1 MHSKLL
7 GGGESARARAVMMM
21 DCSLLV
27 FPLSQYTASKC
38 ANLVGVRKKFASRHL
53 NTFLLRAV
61 SDATNEID

>member
-1 MHSKLL
+1 MHSELL
-7 GGGESARARAVMMM
+7 GGGESARPVMMM

-27 FPLSQYTASKC
+27 FPLSQLGSKC

-61 SDATNEID
+61 SDATKEID

>member
-27 FPLSQYTASKC
+27 FPLSQYRSKC

>member
-27 FPLSQYTASKC
+27 FPLSQYTYS
-38 ANLVGVRKKFASRHL
+38 LQVRKSR
-53 NTFLLRAV
+53 RRQK
-61 SDATNEID
+61 EICISPFKHIFIARSVRCHE